1 MTILY
6 VLLGILY
13 TISCIGNYK
22 LVSREPTVVQAY
34 AESPNVVF
42 VILVV
47 CAILHPL
54 VDMINYTIAGLK
66 K

>member
-1 MTILY
+1 MTIIYILAA
-6 VLLGILY
+6 ILY

-47 CAILHPL
+47 GAILWPL
-54 VDMINYTIAGLK
+54 AELITFSIAGVK